1 MMSNATLMD
10 LKYDAGE
17 IEHRRNLVKANPNRF
32 FTKKN
37 NAGSLSWLI
46 SYHPCMFIVMFVYL
60 IDSSNYLLLLL
71 NLILCWRWS
80 K

>member
-1 MMSNATLMD
+1 MSNATLMD

-37 NAGSLSWLI
+37 NAGSLS
-46 SYHPCMFIVMFVYL
+46 
-60 IDSSNYLLLLL
+60 
-71 NLILCWRWS
+71 
-80 K
+80 